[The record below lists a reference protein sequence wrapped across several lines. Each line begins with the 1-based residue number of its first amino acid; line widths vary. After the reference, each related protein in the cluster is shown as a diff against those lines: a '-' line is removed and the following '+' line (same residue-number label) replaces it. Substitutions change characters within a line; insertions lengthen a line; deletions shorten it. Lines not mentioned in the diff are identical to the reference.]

1 MISSRC
7 VCLAVGE
14 PDSGILPSDLRYL
27 GTLDDGTRVIMQPP
41 ECFVNS
47 SDCPNTKTV
56 GESDVALRTIMEGE
70 ELTSN
75 YPLKYGPCGELLS
88 VLREL
93 EPMPEPEPEL

>member
-14 PDSGILPSDLRYL
+14 PDSEILPSDLRYL

-41 ECFVNS
+41 ERFVNS

-88 VLREL
+88 VREL